1 MLKAYIDQIII
12 PGVLDGS
19 GAAGLTGKKVTFVVA
34 QGGSYAEGAPRHGWD
49 YETGYLKLVASALGS
64 TDVDI
69 ILAELTLAGVV
80 PGMESLIGK
89 KEESIAAAKAQAK
102 VRASA

>member
-1 MLKAYIDQIII
+1 MVGRVSPRPVNLRMTRKC
-12 PGVLDGS
+12 L
-19 GAAGLTGKKVTFVVA
+19 
-34 QGGSYAEGAPRHGWD
+34 YAEGAPRHGWD
-49 YETGYLKLVASALGS
+49 YETGYLKLVANALGA
-64 TDVDI
+64 TDVEL

-89 KEESIAAAKAQAK
+89 KEESIAAAKTQAK